1 MAVAGRT
8 VAERRPSTGRLAG
21 RLQKRCA
28 KIAEAMPSTAVA
40 RRCGAR
46 VGLSVMWAW
55 AGMVTPGGRG
65 RARTTSRARWRING
79 NGNGFRPCANQSTT
93 LSKSMR
99 RCENGHR
106 NQAAIVKRRLDA
118 CPDLDWKKGGESCG
132 GACLVAA
139 VRRRPAMPD
148 RDHNPHYTHD
158 IVWQEYG
165 VGRLPQRA
173 LAVED

>member
-28 KIAEAMPSTAVA
+28 KIAEEMPSTAVA

-79 NGNGFRPCANQSTT
+79 NGNGFRPCAHQSTT

-106 NQAAIVKRRLDA
+106 SQAAIVKRRFDA

-132 GACLVAA
+132 RDMPCCRSPPSTGDAGQGPQPSLHPRHRLAR
-139 VRRRPAMPD
+139 VRRRAPAATWPC
-148 RDHNPHYTHD
+148 
-158 IVWQEYG
+158 G
-165 VGRLPQRA
+165 
-173 LAVED
+173 